1 MICGRGLQTGFCVRA
16 CNSALL
22 RGRGERTDFLND
34 KSIKKQTFLGGA
46 AVLALSTAIVKLIGA
61 CYKIPLSIVIG
72 DAGYGY
78 FTTAYDIYSVLLMVA
93 TTGLPVAMSRMISEA
108 QALEQHAQIKKI
120 YTVSLRVFLAI
131 GILGTGGMLLF
142 CRQLAQ
148 FMNSPDSWY
157 AIVALSPSLLF
168 ICVISAYRGFFQG
181 QGNMVPTSVSQVFE
195 ALCKLFIGLGCAW
208 IIMRKWNNV
217 PMAAGG
223 AILGVTC
230 GCVVAMLYLG
240 VCHRRAD
247 RHLTSLGGRTKTTS
261 RTIRQLLAIA
271 IPITLGS
278 AGLQIINLID
288 AKIVMGR
295 LLGAAG
301 FVQADADVL
310 KGIYNFCQ
318 TIFNL
323 PCAFITPITIAAIP
337 AITEHL
343 TLKNRRGARMV
354 EESAMRIMALLAM
367 PCAVGL
373 AVLSGPVL
381 QLLRH
386 YSGSTL
392 TTGSLILS
400 ILGIAVIFNS
410 LVLVTNAI
418 MQAHGDV
425 TTPVINMIIGGIVK
439 IIVNY
444 ILVGS
449 PSINIIGAPIGTV
462 CCYAVITTLNLVAM
476 RRHGVRPSFRRTML
490 KPIAASVLM
499 GAATWLTSTLLG
511 HVTSSGAVI
520 CLGSICVAGVVYLA
534 LVVALRVITME
545 DCMLLPKGEKIARI
559 LKIH

>member
-1 MICGRGLQTGFCVRA
+1 MFYLERA
-16 CNSALL
+16 
-22 RGRGERTDFLND
+22 DILNE
-34 KSIKKQTFLGGA
+34 KPIKKQTFLGGA

-61 CYKIPLSIVIG
+61 CYKIPLGVVIG

-93 TTGLPVAMSRMISEA
+93 TTGLPVAMSRMISES

-120 YTVSLRVFLAI
+120 YKTALLVFLTI
-131 GILGTGGMLLF
+131 GIIGTGGMLLF
-142 CRQLAQ
+142 CKQLAR

-168 ICVISAYRGFFQG
+168 ICIISAYRGFFQG

-195 ALCKLFIGLGCAW
+195 ALCKLLIGLGCAW
-208 IIMRKWNNV
+208 LVMKQWNNV
-217 PMAAGG
+217 PLAAGG
-223 AILGVTC
+223 AIMGVTL
-230 GCVVAMLYLG
+230 GCVVSAFYLG
-240 VCHRRAD
+240 VKHRQAD
-247 RHLTSLGGRTKTTS
+247 RHLTALGGETKTTAQ
-261 RTIRQLLAIA
+261 TAKQLMAIA

-278 AGLQIINLID
+278 AGLQIINLAD

-295 LLGAAG
+295 LLGPAG
-301 FVQADADVL
+301 FSQADADVL

-323 PCAFITPITIAAIP
+323 PCAFITPITISAIP

-343 TLKNRRGARMV
+343 TLKNRRGAKMV
-354 EESAMRIMALLAM
+354 GESAVRIMALLAM

-373 AVLSGPVL
+373 AVLAGPIL

-386 YSGSTL
+386 YTGDTL

-425 TTPVINMIIGGIVK
+425 KTPVINMIIGGVVK
-439 IIVNY
+439 IIVNF
-444 ILVGS
+444 ILVGN
-449 PSINIIGAPIGTV
+449 PNIHIVGAPIGTV
-462 CCYAVITTLNLVAM
+462 CCYATITILNLLAM
-476 RRHGVRPSFRRTML
+476 RRSTTPPSFVRTML
-490 KPIAASVLM
+490 KPLIASLIM
-499 GAATWLTSTLLG
+499 GGAAYLASAVLG
-511 HVTSSGAVI
+511 RVISSASIV
-520 CLGSICVAGVVYLA
+520 CLGAICVAVVIYA
-534 LVVALRVITME
+534 VLVVALRIITMD
-545 DCMLLPKGEKIARI
+545 DCMLLPKGDKIAKILRI
-559 LKIH
+559 H